1 MATSNL
7 RHPAGP
13 DLDRFLYSFVGVD
26 RSGSKVTVVSTLAR
40 LGLDPWKESSDLA
53 AASEGA
59 GTKRLSKLLSEFR
72 DVPLL
77 MGDHEATARSLISL
91 LPKRAVRDDPSDGT
105 EGSSGTGATLYPS
118 IVAIILI
125 FILFVKLLTPE
136 MASFVN

>member
-1 MATSNL
+1 MAISNL
-7 RHPAGP
+7 RQSAGP
-13 DLDRFLYSFVGVD
+13 NFERFLYAFVGVD

-40 LGLDPWKESSDLA
+40 LGLDPWKEASDLA
-53 AASEGA
+53 AGSEGA

-77 MGDHEATARSLISL
+77 MGNHEATARSLISL

-105 EGSSGTGATLYPS
+105 VGSVGTSAAFFTS

-136 MASFVN
+136 MASFVS